1 MNPGKITCDVLKKIR
16 SEIAAANQIEYQS
29 EPCSFKGACTGT
41 CPKCESELQYLEHQL
56 IKKHGSQKTA
66 LLAGVSLA
74 IMSGFSSCKPND
86 AQRPNNQT
94 VPQKPQTETLKNDVP
109 KSDTNQVVSSK
120 SRERENQK
128 INKPIETLQLVSWDT
143 NKVLL
148 SQPIDTTIY
157 LADTLKLNQI
167 EYAKYVNYKSIGPMV
182 GALLPMPIYLHNV
195 PFIYHPFYNPNHK
208 SFPNYS
214 SAPEYFQQ
222 GINLESYINQQFKF
236 PNESKVEKKIIKLQ
250 ILIDEIG
257 RIKDVSVLKSLDMD
271 IDQQIMKIIK
281 NMPNWSPGEDP
292 NGRPTDTRVKIT
304 LKVTPEKVKV
314 VRQTYDEVEIT
325 MDNK

>member
-1 MNPGKITCDVLKKIR
+1 MNPGKVTCDVLKKIR

-29 EPCSFKGACTGT
+29 EPCSFKGTCTGT

-74 IMSGFSSCKPND
+74 IMSGFSSCKQNDSQLPNI
-86 AQRPNNQT
+86 QT
-94 VPQKPQTETLKNDVP
+94 VAQKTQTETMQKDVSN
-109 KSDTNQVVSSK
+109 SDTSNVVLSK
-120 SRERENQK
+120 SRKREHKN
-128 INKPIETLQLVSWDT
+128 IHEPIETLQLVSLDT
-143 NKVLL
+143 NQVLIIPIVDLKEYL
-148 SQPIDTTIY
+148 SDTF
-157 LADTLKLNQI
+157 KLDQVFCSS
-167 EYAKYVNYKSIGPMV
+167 YAPVNSLGPSCGGM
-182 GALLPMPIYLHNV
+182 ISSDY
-195 PFIYHPFYNPNHK
+195 I
-208 SFPNYS
+208 PNYS
-214 SAPEYFQQ
+214 CSPSFYQQ
-222 GINLESYINQQFKF
+222 GGNFEKYLNKLFKF
-236 PNESKVEKKIIKLQ
+236 PSEKKVEKKSLKLQ
-250 ILIDEIG
+250 LLIDKTG
-257 RIKDVSVLKSLDMD
+257 KIKDVSVLKSLDMD

-304 LKVTPEKVKV
+304 LKVTPEKVRV